1 MFGELDP
8 DDVDPE
14 QLESKVTKVLRQEAA
29 TGEEAAIKT
38 AHGQIPAD
46 RVTRIPIT
54 MADIPPEFG
63 IPPEC
68 IPETENVKEVSAKN
82 PAKKITKFYYTCKV
96 CQHSSQNKIS
106 MLTHTCWC
114 LKIKLICQV
123 CSKEYEPADYAEKH
137 IKEAHRG
144 EYVPKPPMEAK

>member
-1 MFGELDP
+1 MDLEK
-8 DDVDPE
+8 
-14 QLESKVTKVLRQEAA
+14 LESKVTKVLRQEAV
-29 TGEEAAIKT
+29 TREEAAIKT

-46 RVTRIPIT
+46 RVTRILIT
-54 MADIPPEFG
+54 MADNPPKFG

-68 IPETENVKEVSAKN
+68 IPKTENVKEVSAEN

-106 MLTHTCWC
+106 MLTHTRRC

-123 CSKEYEPADYAEKH
+123 CGKEYESADYAEKH

-144 EYVPKPPMEAK
+144 EYVSKSPMETK

>member
-1 MFGELDP
+1 MFSELDP
-8 DDVDPE
+8 DDVDPK

-29 TGEEAAIKT
+29 ISKETAMET
-38 AHGQIPAD
+38 AHGQIPTD
-46 RVTRIPIT
+46 HVTRIPII
-54 MADIPPEFG
+54 MANIPPEFG

-82 PAKKITKFYYTCKV
+82 LSRKITKFYYNCKV

-106 MLTHTCWC
+106 MLTHTHQC

-123 CSKEYEPADYAEKH
+123 CNKEYESANYAEKY
-137 IKEAHRG
+137 ITEAHVG
-144 EYVPKPPMEAK
+144 EYVSKSLK

>member
-1 MFGELDP
+1 MLGELDP

-29 TGEEAAIKT
+29 TSEQAAIKT

-46 RVTRIPIT
+46 HVTRIPIT

-63 IPPEC
+63 IPLEC

-82 PAKKITKFYYTCKV
+82 PAKKVTKFYYTSKV

-106 MLTHTCWC
+106 MLTHTHRC
-114 LKIKLICQV
+114 LKLICQV
-123 CSKEYEPADYAEKH
+123 CSKEYESADYAGKH
-137 IKEAHRG
+137 VKEAHGG
-144 EYVPKPPMEAK
+144 EYVPKSPMEAK